1 MVETKARRINR
12 VSTHP
17 GALIKEVLHE
27 HLKLS
32 TAEAARRMGVTR
44 YELHRVLSQR
54 ASLSPEMALRFG
66 AFAGGAAEMLLSMQ
80 MAHDLSRIR
89 TKIAKKLLE
98 IEQIR
103 GQRDK

>member
-1 MVETKARRINR
+1 MNELRTKKVSR
-12 VSTHP
+12 VPTHP
-17 GALIKEVLHE
+17 GALMKEVLQE

-32 TAEAARRMGVTR
+32 TAEAAKRMGVTR
-44 YELHRVLSQR
+44 YKLHHVLSQR

-80 MAHDLSRIR
+80 TAHDLSRIR